1 MKILKLSS
9 ALFPLSQPDLMEIS
23 RAKLPLLAIHGTL
36 LVLYSRAVK
45 SRAKAGVLCES
56 RSKAQVSSFSA
67 GLGGSGR
74 RNSPKQN
81 REKKNIY
88 KEEAGCGHRKA
99 YFFKTTSGSYVT
111 LNFSAAAL

>member
-1 MKILKLSS
+1 
-9 ALFPLSQPDLMEIS
+9 MEIS

-45 SRAKAGVLCES
+45 SRVKAGALCES

-67 GLGGSGR
+67 GLGGQEGEIPQSKIER
-74 RNSPKQN
+74 
-81 REKKNIY
+81 KKKY